1 MKQKNELE
9 RREYEIDHMKYSK
22 EERNQSAKGNGKK
35 NYNKR
40 RKDENR
46 EIRE

>member
-1 MKQKNELE
+1 
-9 RREYEIDHMKYSK
+9 MKYSK
-22 EERNQSAKGNGKK
+22 EERNQSAKDNGKK
-35 NYNKR
+35 NSSKR